1 MPHLLFPLNNALAT
15 RRVSFSNLLV
25 LNVWLY
31 GCGSNCLTSKH
42 VQLMGCVFNIL
53 HENNLGLTGDRHG
66 TVMRPSQVLRE
77 GTNKTIFAN
86 LMDTC
91 NTNGQ
96 DLLDFLLHIPLL
108 F

>member
-15 RRVSFSNLLV
+15 RRVTFSNLLV

-31 GCGSNCLTSKH
+31 GCGSNCFTSKH
-42 VQLMGCVFNIL
+42 VQLMGRVFNIL
-53 HENNLGLTGDRHG
+53 HENNPGLTRDRRR
-66 TVMRPSQVLRE
+66 TVMRPPQVLRE
-77 GTNKTIFAN
+77 GTKKTIFAN
-86 LMDTC
+86 LVDIC
-91 NTNGQ
+91 NTYGQ